1 MVKIMEIFLMILKK
15 KKEKEKISFY
25 DGQKYSYMSKR
36 NTLFNILQN
45 KTKRTEES
53 KQIVENNWSGC

>member
-1 MVKIMEIFLMILKK
+1 MVKIMEIFLMILKKKKK

-53 KQIVENNWSGC
+53 KQIVENN

>member
-1 MVKIMEIFLMILKK
+1 MVKIMEIFLMILK

-45 KTKRTEES
+45 KTKGTEES
-53 KQIVENNWSGC
+53 KQIVENN

>member
-1 MVKIMEIFLMILKK
+1 MIKIMEIFLMILKK

-45 KTKRTEES
+45 KTKRTEEL
-53 KQIVENNWSGC
+53 KLQIISY

>member
-15 KKEKEKISFY
+15 KGKKYPSVMAKILV
-25 DGQKYSYMSKR
+25 QT

-53 KQIVENNWSGC
+53 KQIAENN

>member
-53 KQIVENNWSGC
+53 KQIAENN

>member
-45 KTKRTEES
+45 KTKQTEES
-53 KQIVENNWSGC
+53 KQIAENN

>member
-53 KQIVENNWSGC
+53 KKIAENN